1 MKYLILIL
9 TLFSACPA
17 PAMDLKATV
26 NDTPISDLDVKNW
39 ANLLKFQ
46 QAQKYEVA
54 SEETLNEDALNAAI
68 EATVKMQTAKAAN
81 IKIAEADVNDAKTHL
96 EQQNNL
102 PEGGLAEML
111 EKSGADIATLTAQLE
126 ADLIW
131 LKYLRMKAGNNIF
144 VSDAVVKN
152 RHNAMKEELKK
163 QGITSDSIP
172 LWEIAQGLFPE
183 NVNVKTTLESKT
195 CEAFLEHIKIGPYPE
210 SAQMGWTD
218 PMQMP
223 PELSA
228 ILSELAVGETVG
240 PLRTPEGLLVL
251 MKCNIRQQKVLP
263 SEEEV
268 KQQLEI
274 AQMDVLSR
282 RLLAEATRRA
292 VIEKK

>member
-1 MKYLILIL
+1 
-9 TLFSACPA
+9 
-17 PAMDLKATV
+17 MDLKATV